1 MVLII
6 YSLAAWLVAV
16 TLICL
21 FVAGAS
27 RGHATTVQPL
37 LSASGRRVADGAAP
51 PPRRS
56 KGGRIARSV
65 V

>member
-27 RGHATTVQPL
+27 RGRATTVQPL
-37 LSASGRRVADGAAP
+37 LTASGRRVAGGAAP
-51 PPRRS
+51 SPRRPE
-56 KGGRIARSV
+56 GGPIARGV

>member
-6 YSLAAWLVAV
+6 YSLAAWLIAV

-21 FVAGAS
+21 FIAGAS

-37 LSASGRRVADGAAP
+37 LNTSVRPTAGAAAL

-56 KGGRIARSV
+56 KGRPIARGV

>member
-37 LSASGRRVADGAAP
+37 LTDRRRPTRGRRRSTSGAA
-51 PPRRS
+51 R
-56 KGGRIARSV
+56 
-65 V
+65 